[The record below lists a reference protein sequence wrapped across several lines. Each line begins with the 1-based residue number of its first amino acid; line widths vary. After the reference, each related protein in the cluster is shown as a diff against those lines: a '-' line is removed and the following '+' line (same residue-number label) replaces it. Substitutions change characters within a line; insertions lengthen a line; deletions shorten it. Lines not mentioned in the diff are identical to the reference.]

1 MGATLSSQLENL
13 NIKDSEEPTEEPKE
27 AKEEVTKEEETVKY
41 KQTTLD
47 GFVVRLDKENTNV
60 KPNES

>member
-13 NIKDSEEPTEEPKE
+13 NVKDSEEPTEEPKE
-27 AKEEVTKEEETVKY
+27 AKEEVNKEEETVKY

>member
-27 AKEEVTKEEETVKY
+27 AKEETTEEETVKY

-47 GFVVRLDKENTNV
+47 SFVVRLDKENTNV